1 MMKKIAFFDTK
12 PYDKEV
18 FDEENTHYE
27 MVYFES
33 KLNEKTARLAQGFDC
48 VCAFVNDDINQK
60 VIDTL
65 YENGIRLI
73 ALRSAGYN
81 NVDLKAAQDKITI
94 VRVPSYSPHS
104 IAEHAFSLLQTL
116 NRKIHRA
123 YIRTRDFNFSL
134 VGMNGIVL
142 YQKTIGIVG
151 VGAIGRAMIQ
161 IAKGYGMR
169 VVCFDPHPDESLGV
183 EFVDLD
189 TLFKESDAISLHC
202 PLTKSTYHMI
212 NKESIAK
219 MKKGVYFINTSRG
232 ALVDTASLL
241 DALNEGKIRGAGLD
255 VYEEEEDLF
264 FEDKS
269 LTIVKDNVLSLLI
282 SRPNVIITSHQAFLT
297 DESLTQIAR
306 TTFDNLDQ
314 YFAHQPLENEIRY
327 QK

>member
-189 TLFKESDAISLHC
+189 TLFKESDVISLHC

>member
-134 VGMNGIVL
+134 VGMNGVVL

-189 TLFKESDAISLHC
+189 TLFKESDVISLHC
-202 PLTKSTYHMI
+202 PLTKATYHMI
-212 NKESIAK
+212 NKDSIAK

>member
-189 TLFKESDAISLHC
+189 TLFKESDVISLHC
-202 PLTKSTYHMI
+202 PLTKATYHMI

-241 DALNEGKIRGAGLD
+241 DALNERKIRGAGLD

-269 LTIVKDNVLSLLI
+269 LTIVKDNILSLLI
-282 SRPNVIITSHQAFLT
+282 SRPNVIVTSHQAFLT

>member
-1 MMKKIAFFDTK
+1 MKKIAFFDTK

-189 TLFKESDAISLHC
+189 TLFKESDVISLHC
-202 PLTKSTYHMI
+202 PLTKATYHMI

-269 LTIVKDNVLSLLI
+269 LTIVKDNILSLLI
-282 SRPNVIITSHQAFLT
+282 SRPNVIVTSHQAFLT

>member
-81 NVDLKAAQDKITI
+81 NVDLKSAQDKITI

-189 TLFKESDAISLHC
+189 TLFKESDVISLHC
-202 PLTKSTYHMI
+202 PLTKATYHMI

-269 LTIVKDNVLSLLI
+269 LTIVKDNILSLLI
-282 SRPNVIITSHQAFLT
+282 SRPNVIVTSHQAFLT

>member
-151 VGAIGRAMIQ
+151 VGAIVRAMIQ

-189 TLFKESDAISLHC
+189 TLFKESDVISLHC
-202 PLTKSTYHMI
+202 PLTKATYHMI

-269 LTIVKDNVLSLLI
+269 LTIVKDNILSLLI
-282 SRPNVIITSHQAFLT
+282 SRPNVIVTSHQAFLT

>member
-1 MMKKIAFFDTK
+1 M
-12 PYDKEV
+12 
-18 FDEENTHYE
+18 
-27 MVYFES
+27 
-33 KLNEKTARLAQGFDC
+33 
-48 VCAFVNDDINQK
+48 
-60 VIDTL
+60 
-65 YENGIRLI
+65 
-73 ALRSAGYN
+73 
-81 NVDLKAAQDKITI
+81 DLKAAQDKITI

-189 TLFKESDAISLHC
+189 TLFKESDVISLHC
-202 PLTKSTYHMI
+202 PLTKATYHMI

-269 LTIVKDNVLSLLI
+269 LTIVKDNILSLLI
-282 SRPNVIITSHQAFLT
+282 SRPNVIVTSHQAFLT

>member
-183 EFVDLD
+183 EFVNLD
-189 TLFKESDAISLHC
+189 TLFKESDVISLHC
-202 PLTKSTYHMI
+202 PLTKATYHMI

-269 LTIVKDNVLSLLI
+269 LTIVKDNILSLLI

>member
-73 ALRSAGYN
+73 ALRSARYN

-189 TLFKESDAISLHC
+189 TLFKESDVISLHC
-202 PLTKSTYHMI
+202 PLTKATYHMI

-269 LTIVKDNVLSLLI
+269 LTIVKDNILSLLI
-282 SRPNVIITSHQAFLT
+282 SRPNVIVTSHQAFLT

>member
-151 VGAIGRAMIQ
+151 VGAIGRAVIQ

-189 TLFKESDAISLHC
+189 TLFKESDVISLHC

>member
-189 TLFKESDAISLHC
+189 TLFKESDVISLHC

-255 VYEEEEDLF
+255 VYEEEEDIF

>member
-81 NVDLKAAQDKITI
+81 NVDLKVAQDKITI

-189 TLFKESDAISLHC
+189 TLFKESDVISLHC
-202 PLTKSTYHMI
+202 PLTKATYHMI

-269 LTIVKDNVLSLLI
+269 LTIVKDNILSLLI
-282 SRPNVIITSHQAFLT
+282 SRPNVIVTSHQAFLT

>member
-151 VGAIGRAMIQ
+151 VGAIGRAVIQ

-189 TLFKESDAISLHC
+189 TLFKESDVISLHC

-241 DALNEGKIRGAGLD
+241 DALNEGKIRGAGLV

>member
-189 TLFKESDAISLHC
+189 TLLKESDVISLHC
-202 PLTKSTYHMI
+202 PLTKATYHMI
-212 NKESIAK
+212 NEDSIAK

>member
-27 MVYFES
+27 TVYFES

-189 TLFKESDAISLHC
+189 TLFKESDVISLHC
-202 PLTKSTYHMI
+202 PLTKATYHMI

-269 LTIVKDNVLSLLI
+269 LTIVKDNILSLLI
-282 SRPNVIITSHQAFLT
+282 SRPNVIVTSHQAFLT

>member
-189 TLFKESDAISLHC
+189 TLFKESDVISLHC
-202 PLTKSTYHMI
+202 PLTKATYHMI

-269 LTIVKDNVLSLLI
+269 LTIVKDNILSLRSLYFI
-282 SRPNVIITSHQAFLT
+282 SRKMFLFTS
-297 DESLTQIAR
+297 SVR
-306 TTFDNLDQ
+306 
-314 YFAHQPLENEIRY
+314 
-327 QK
+327 

>member
-189 TLFKESDAISLHC
+189 TLFKESDVISLHC
-202 PLTKSTYHMI
+202 PLTKATYHMI

>member
-189 TLFKESDAISLHC
+189 TLFKESDVISLHC
-202 PLTKSTYHMI
+202 PLTKATYHMI

-269 LTIVKDNVLSLLI
+269 LTIVKDNILSLLI

>member
-65 YENGIRLI
+65 YENGICLI

-189 TLFKESDAISLHC
+189 TLFKESDVISLHC
-202 PLTKSTYHMI
+202 PLTKATYHMI

-269 LTIVKDNVLSLLI
+269 LTIVKDNILSLLI
-282 SRPNVIITSHQAFLT
+282 SRPNVIVTSHQAFLT

>member
-1 MMKKIAFFDTK
+1 M
-12 PYDKEV
+12 
-18 FDEENTHYE
+18 
-27 MVYFES
+27 
-33 KLNEKTARLAQGFDC
+33 
-48 VCAFVNDDINQK
+48 
-60 VIDTL
+60 IDTL

-189 TLFKESDAISLHC
+189 TLFKESDVISLHC
-202 PLTKSTYHMI
+202 PLTKATYHMI
-212 NKESIAK
+212 NKDSIAK

>member
-33 KLNEKTARLAQGFDC
+33 KLNEKTARLAHGFDC

-189 TLFKESDAISLHC
+189 TLFKESDVISLHC
-202 PLTKSTYHMI
+202 PLTKATYHMI

-269 LTIVKDNVLSLLI
+269 LTIVKDNILSLLI
-282 SRPNVIITSHQAFLT
+282 SRPNVIVTSHQAFLT

>member
-183 EFVDLD
+183 EFVNLD
-189 TLFKESDAISLHC
+189 SLFKESDVISLHC
-202 PLTKSTYHMI
+202 PLTKATYHMI

-269 LTIVKDNVLSLLI
+269 LTIVKDNILSLLI

>member
-151 VGAIGRAMIQ
+151 VGTIGRAMIQ

-189 TLFKESDAISLHC
+189 TLFKESDVISLHC
-202 PLTKSTYHMI
+202 PLTKATYHMI

-269 LTIVKDNVLSLLI
+269 LTIVKDNILSLLI
-282 SRPNVIITSHQAFLT
+282 SRPNVIVTSHQAFLT

>member
-48 VCAFVNDDINQK
+48 ICAFVNDDINQK

-65 YENGIRLI
+65 YENGIGLI

-189 TLFKESDAISLHC
+189 TLFKESDVISLHC
-202 PLTKSTYHMI
+202 PLTKATYHMI

-255 VYEEEEDLF
+255 VYEEGEDLF

-269 LTIVKDNVLSLLI
+269 LTIVKDNILSLLI
-282 SRPNVIITSHQAFLT
+282 SRPNVIVTSHQAFLT

>member
-81 NVDLKAAQDKITI
+81 NVDLKAAQDKIAI

-189 TLFKESDAISLHC
+189 TLFKESDVISLHC
-202 PLTKSTYHMI
+202 PLTKATYHMI

-269 LTIVKDNVLSLLI
+269 LTIVKDNILSLLI
-282 SRPNVIITSHQAFLT
+282 SRPNVIVTSHQAFLT

>member
-189 TLFKESDAISLHC
+189 TLFKESDVISLHC
-202 PLTKSTYHMI
+202 PLTKATYHMI

-255 VYEEEEDLF
+255 VYEEEEVLF
-264 FEDKS
+264 FEDKT
-269 LTIVKDNVLSLLI
+269 LTILKDNILSLLI
-282 SRPNVIITSHQAFLT
+282 SRPNVIVTSHQAFLT

>member
-189 TLFKESDAISLHC
+189 TLFKESDVISLHC
-202 PLTKSTYHMI
+202 PLTKATYHMI
-212 NKESIAK
+212 NKDSIAK

>member
-48 VCAFVNDDINQK
+48 ICAFVNDDINQK

-189 TLFKESDAISLHC
+189 TLFKESDVISLHC
-202 PLTKSTYHMI
+202 PLTKATYHMI

-269 LTIVKDNVLSLLI
+269 LTIVKDNILSLLI
-282 SRPNVIITSHQAFLT
+282 SRPNVIVTSHQAFLT

>member
-189 TLFKESDAISLHC
+189 TLFKESDVISLHC
-202 PLTKSTYHMI
+202 PLTKATYHMI
-212 NKESIAK
+212 NEDSIAK

>member
-60 VIDTL
+60 VIDIL

-189 TLFKESDAISLHC
+189 TLFKESDVISLHC

>member
-189 TLFKESDAISLHC
+189 TLFKESDVISLHC
-202 PLTKSTYHMI
+202 PLTKATYHMI

-269 LTIVKDNVLSLLI
+269 LTIVKDNILSLLI
-282 SRPNVIITSHQAFLT
+282 SRPNVIVTSHQAFLT

>member
-189 TLFKESDAISLHC
+189 TLFKESDVISLHC

-297 DESLTQIAR
+297 DESLTQIAS

>member
-189 TLFKESDAISLHC
+189 TLFKESDVISLHC
-202 PLTKSTYHMI
+202 PLTKATYHMI

-269 LTIVKDNVLSLLI
+269 LTIVKDNILSLLI
-282 SRPNVIITSHQAFLT
+282 SRSNVIVTSHQAFLT

>member
-33 KLNEKTARLAQGFDC
+33 QLNEKTARLAQGFDC
-48 VCAFVNDDINQK
+48 ICAFVNDDINQK

-189 TLFKESDAISLHC
+189 TLFKESDVISLHC
-202 PLTKSTYHMI
+202 PLTKATYHMI

-269 LTIVKDNVLSLLI
+269 LTIVKDNILSLLI
-282 SRPNVIITSHQAFLT
+282 SRPNVIVTSHQAFLT

>member
-1 MMKKIAFFDTK
+1 
-12 PYDKEV
+12 
-18 FDEENTHYE
+18 

-142 YQKTIGIVG
+142 YQKPSALSVL
-151 VGAIGRAMIQ
+151 
-161 IAKGYGMR
+161 
-169 VVCFDPHPDESLGV
+169 ELLV
-183 EFVDLD
+183 E
-189 TLFKESDAISLHC
+189 
-202 PLTKSTYHMI
+202 
-212 NKESIAK
+212 
-219 MKKGVYFINTSRG
+219 R
-232 ALVDTASLL
+232 
-241 DALNEGKIRGAGLD
+241 
-255 VYEEEEDLF
+255 
-264 FEDKS
+264 
-269 LTIVKDNVLSLLI
+269 
-282 SRPNVIITSHQAFLT
+282 
-297 DESLTQIAR
+297 
-306 TTFDNLDQ
+306 
-314 YFAHQPLENEIRY
+314 
-327 QK
+327 

>member
-1 MMKKIAFFDTK
+1 
-12 PYDKEV
+12 
-18 FDEENTHYE
+18 

-189 TLFKESDAISLHC
+189 TLFKESDVISLHC
-202 PLTKSTYHMI
+202 PLTKATYHMI

-269 LTIVKDNVLSLLI
+269 LTIVKDNILSLLI
-282 SRPNVIITSHQAFLT
+282 SRPNVIVTSHQAFLT

>member
-189 TLFKESDAISLHC
+189 TLFKESDVISLHC
-202 PLTKSTYHMI
+202 PLTKATYHMI
-212 NKESIAK
+212 NKDSIAK

-314 YFAHQPLENEIRY
+314 FFAHQPLENEIRY

>member
-48 VCAFVNDDINQK
+48 ICAFVNDDINQK

-189 TLFKESDAISLHC
+189 TLFKESDVISLHC
-202 PLTKSTYHMI
+202 PLTKATYHMI

-219 MKKGVYFINTSRG
+219 MKKGVYFINSSRG
-232 ALVDTASLL
+232 AFVDTASLL

-269 LTIVKDNVLSLLI
+269 LTIVKDNILSLLI
-282 SRPNVIITSHQAFLT
+282 SRPNVIVTSHQAFLT